1 VEPAGSE
8 TRQSELP
15 VTRDTTQIEIKP
27 APEQFG
33 GSRLRPN
40 TVQLRGSGLLLV
52 YASFWV
58 EEAFVGSSFV
68 GSGVGWSVD
77 AGVSGGGG

>member
-8 TRQSELP
+8 TRRSELP

-33 GSRLRPN
+33 GSRLRD
-40 TVQLRGSGLLLV
+40 VQPVKVPRACLLKGSG
-52 YASFWV
+52 
-58 EEAFVGSSFV
+58 GSEYDRIS
-68 GSGVGWSVD
+68 SKSSND
-77 AGVSGGGG
+77 L